1 MKTKEL
7 FSRYPAKISLLKDL
21 RSRYPASS
29 ACKSMKTGRTLRDTS
44 KISLLKD
51 LAPGGVSPL
60 QGSVFYVLVSRQC
73 RAGLLCAAAPR
84 LNYFLRSA
92 PIAVARSL
100 HFQITTSMTG
110 WVGKSAA
117 FSKLYCEWNE
127 RVGRNF
133 WARGLTSFEMQCSGA
148 KKPAPQGAGLR
159 NTNGFTELLPPLLG
173 ALTVFVGANRL
184 QIGIEH

>member
-84 LNYFLRSA
+84 LNYFLRLA

-110 WVGKSAA
+110 WVGKSATFA
-117 FSKLYCEWNE
+117 KLYCEWNE

-133 WARGLTSFEMQCSGA
+133 WVWGLTSFKMQFLRRKKARSTGSGL
-148 KKPAPQGAGLR
+148 KKHERLYRAFLR
-159 NTNGFTELLPPLLG
+159 YS
-173 ALTVFVGANRL
+173 A
-184 QIGIEH
+184 H